1 MFTPRQCSL
10 FLVAGITLAAI
21 LLGQGAYGPGLY
33 VLTFAVALVGFYA
46 SVQLWRTRSFSGS
59 LYFAWGWGVC
69 VLEVIADAAAE
80 PMVWAVAV
88 GVVVLGLLLHLGRRL
103 LQSPRT
109 GEH

>member
-33 VLTFAVALVGFYA
+33 ALTFAVALVGFYA
-46 SVQLWRTRSFSGS
+46 SVQLWRTRTFSGS
-59 LYFAWGWGVC
+59 LYFAWGWGMV

-80 PMVWAVAV
+80 PKVWAVA
-88 GVVVLGLLLHLGRRL
+88 GGAVVLGLVLHAGRRL
-103 LQSPRT
+103 LRGPDSVK
-109 GEH
+109 H

>member
-33 VLTFAVALVGFYA
+33 ALTFAVSLVGFYA
-46 SVQLWRTRSFSGS
+46 SVQLWRTRTFSGS
-59 LYFAWGWGVC
+59 LYFAWGWGMV

-80 PMVWAVAV
+80 PKVWAVA
-88 GVVVLGLLLHLGRRL
+88 GGAVVLGLVLHAGRRL
-103 LQSPRT
+103 LRGPDSVK
-109 GEH
+109 H

>member
-1 MFTPRQCSL
+1 M
-10 FLVAGITLAAI
+10 
-21 LLGQGAYGPGLY
+21 
-33 VLTFAVALVGFYA
+33 ALVGLYA

-103 LQSPRT
+103 LRDPRST
-109 GEH
+109 EN

>member
-1 MFTPRQCSL
+1 MFTARQCSL

-21 LLGQGAYGPGLY
+21 LLGQGAFGPGLY

-46 SVQLWRTRSFSGS
+46 SLQLWRTRSFSGS

-69 VLEVIADAAAE
+69 VLEVIADAAVE
-80 PMVWAVAV
+80 PMVWTVAV

-103 LQSPRT
+103 LQDPSTAER
-109 GEH
+109 